1 MTLSTNE
8 LLNLEMKREEEFFSK
23 GHQRFNERLE
33 SNHRPS
39 TQNNPQSLITKA
51 LPRVAAGIRAA
62 LVGETDK
69 ATGRPSIWLDDIKD
83 LDADIL
89 AYIGLN
95 ACMDSTVSHGKKTS
109 LLAKIGHRVELEA
122 WAQGLKKHDKTLF
135 SRLTKY
141 VEKEHAGLKQREI
154 AARSIAAKSQYCVK
168 EWAQDRR
175 IKVASPI
182 LSAVLE
188 HSGIFET
195 WEKFNRN
202 GTDKRI
208 GLTFAA
214 SNTLANMDYEAS
226 WQEPMLAPM
235 IVEPKP
241 WTAFDT
247 GCYLD
252 DATAAQ
258 VPLVRSASKAQRN
271 AVKHQLAKGIPPYV
285 EAINAIQATPLKI
298 NTYVLE
304 AVERCWQN
312 AEVFGKFP
320 RATQIEFP
328 KKPKVFSDLTSE
340 EQQLYVQEVK
350 EVREK
355 NRELNAARMLMLQDL
370 GTARELAQFEQFW
383 LPFNFDFR
391 GRVYPVPHFSYHRD
405 DHIKALFTLKR
416 GKPMDD
422 DAAFWLAVHLANVG
436 DFGKISKQ
444 SLEARAA
451 WVEDNKHQLYDVGR
465 DSEGTFAYWSKADKP
480 FQFLAACHE
489 FANYMDYG
497 SDYVCSLPPQLD
509 GTNSGVQHYSAASL
523 DADDGTL
530 VNLVPGEN
538 PQDVYK
544 SVADV
549 VNTKLAEDESCVAKA
564 WKAFDVGRSTVKRN
578 VMTYGYSSG
587 KYGFAD
593 QLMDDIMKPLAVQVL
608 RGERQSHPFGNDKKQ
623 WREHA
628 KYLANLNYESVCEV
642 ISSAAQGMTFF
653 QKVAGALAHEGK
665 ALRFDNP
672 VGFPVIQQYSQ
683 WDVKKVKIFLY
694 DRVTDAPKREQ
705 VSVRV
710 RASSRV
716 DKKKAK
722 AAVSPN
728 IIHSMDS
735 AHLLLTVLTAKE
747 NGVEDF
753 FLIHDSFGT
762 VPADTDTMYHSVRHS
777 FVELYQD
784 YCLYEDLKTQAGK
797 QLSYDGLAKLDAQI
811 PDKGNL
817 NLKDVLESEYCFS

>member
-8 LLNLEMKREEEFFSK
+8 LLDLEVRREEEFFSK

-39 TQNNPQSLITKA
+39 TQNNPQSLITGA
-51 LPRVAAGIRAA
+51 LPKVACGIRAA
-62 LVGETDK
+62 IASEIDK
-69 ATGRPSIWLDDIKD
+69 ATGRPSIWLDDLKD

-109 LLAKIGHRVELEA
+109 LLVKIGHRVELEA

-135 SRLTKY
+135 GRLTKY

-154 AARSIAAKSQYCVK
+154 AARSIAAKSQYSVQ
-168 EWAQDRR
+168 EWSQDRR
-175 IKVASPI
+175 TKVASPI

-235 IVEPKP
+235 IVAPKP

-252 DATAAQ
+252 EATAAQ
-258 VPLVRSASKAQRN
+258 VPLVRSASKAQRK

-328 KKPKVFSDLTSE
+328 PKPEVFSDLTSK
-340 EQQLYVQEVK
+340 QQQAYVKTVK

-355 NRELNAARMLMLQDL
+355 NREINAARLLMLQDL
-370 GTARELAQFEQFW
+370 GTAKELAQFEQFW

-451 WVEDNKHQLYDVGR
+451 GVEANKHQLYDVGR
-465 DSEGTFAYWSKADKP
+465 DSESTFAFWSQADKP

-530 VNLVPGEN
+530 VNLVPGEK

-549 VNTKLAEDESCVAKA
+549 VNSKLAGDDSPIAEA
-564 WKAFDVGRSTVKRN
+564 WKSFGVDRSIVKRN

-587 KYGFAD
+587 QYGFAD
-593 QLMDDIMKPLAVQVL
+593 QLMQDVMSPLADKVL
-608 RGERQSHPFGNDKKQ
+608 HGLEQSHPFGVDKKQ
-623 WREHA
+623 HREHA
-628 KYLANLNYESVCEV
+628 KYLAKLNYEAVCEV
-642 ISSAAQGMTFF
+642 ITSAAQGMAFF

-672 VGFPVIQQYSQ
+672 VGFPVIQQYSK
-683 WDVKKVKIFLY
+683 WDVKKVKIYLY

-710 RASSRV
+710 RASTRV

-735 AHLLLTVLTAKE
+735 AHLLLTVLTAKA

-784 YCLYEDLKTQAGK
+784 YCLFTDLKTQVGK
-797 QLSYDGLAKLDAQI
+797 QLSYDGLEKLDAEI
-811 PDKGNL
+811 PGKGNL
-817 NLKDVLESEYCFS
+817 NLQEVLEAEYCFS

>member
-1 MTLSTNE
+1 MQQTTNE
-8 LLNLEMKREEEFFSK
+8 LALQEIDREKEFFVK
-23 GHQRFNERLE
+23 GRERYLGRLE
-33 SNHRPS
+33 TNHRPS
-39 TQNNPQSLITKA
+39 TQNNPQSLITQA
-51 LPRVAAGIRAA
+51 LPKVAAGIRSAIAA
-62 LVGETDK
+62 ESERVM
-69 ATGRPSIWLDDIKD
+69 GRPSIWLNDLKD

-109 LLAKIGHRVELEA
+109 LLAKIGHRVELEV

-141 VEKEHAGLKQREI
+141 VEGQHPGLKQRET

-168 EWAQDRR
+168 DWEQQRR
-175 IKVASPI
+175 VKVASPI

-214 SNTLANMDYEAS
+214 SDALANMDYEAS

-235 IVEPKP
+235 IVAPKP
-241 WTAFDT
+241 WTAFNT

-252 DATAAQ
+252 EATAAQ
-258 VPLVRSASKAQRN
+258 VPLVRSASKEQRN
-271 AVKHQLAKGIPPYV
+271 AVKHQLAKGIPLYV
-285 EAINAIQATPLKI
+285 EALNAIQATPLKI
-298 NTYVLE
+298 NKYVLD
-304 AVERCWQN
+304 AVEKCW
-312 AEVFGKFP
+312 AESRVFKKFP
-320 RATQIEFP
+320 RATAIGYPIRPEDF
-328 KKPKVFSDLTSE
+328 KSLTTE
-340 EQQLYVQEVK
+340 EQQRYVLNVK
-350 EVREK
+350 EIREK
-355 NRELNAARMLMLQDL
+355 NREIDGAKLLMQQDL
-370 GTARELAQFEQFW
+370 GTAREMASFDQFW

-405 DHIKALFTLKR
+405 DHIKAMFTLAR

-422 DAAFWLAVHLANVG
+422 DGAFWLAVHLANVG

-451 WVEDNKHQLYDVGR
+451 WVEDNREKLYDVGR
-465 DSEGTFAYWSKADKP
+465 DSVGTFSYWSTADKP

-489 FANYMDYG
+489 LANYMDHGPGYI
-497 SDYVCSLPPQLD
+497 CSLPPALD

-523 DADDGTL
+523 DDKDGTL
-530 VNLVPGEN
+530 VNLVPGEL
-538 PQDVYK
+538 PQDVYR

-549 VNTKLAEDESCVAKA
+549 VNSKLDQDDCDIAQA
-564 WKAFDVGRSTVKRN
+564 WKDFAVGRGTVKRN

-587 KYGFAD
+587 QYGFAD
-593 QLMDDIMKPLAVQVL
+593 QLMDDIMRPLADKVL
-608 RGERQSHPFGNDKKQ
+608 RGEEASHPFGPDKKSH
-623 WREHA
+623 REHA
-628 KYLANLNYESVCEV
+628 KFLAKLNYQAVCEV
-642 ISSAAQGMTFF
+642 ISSAAQGMAFF
-653 QKVAGALAHEGK
+653 QKIAGALAHEGK

-672 VGFPVIQQYSQ
+672 VGFPVIQQYTQ

-694 DRVTDAPKREQ
+694 DRVTEAPKREQ
-705 VSVRV
+705 ISVRV
-710 RASSRV
+710 RATSRV

-735 AHLLLTVLTAKE
+735 SHLLLTVLTAKDA
-747 NGVEDF
+747 GVQDF
-753 FLIHDSFGT
+753 FLIHDSFGST
-762 VPADTDTMYHSVRHS
+762 PSDTDIMYHSVRQA
-777 FVELYQD
+777 FVELYSD
-784 YCLYEDLKTQAGK
+784 YCLYDDLKNQAGK
-797 QLSYDGLAKLDAQI
+797 QLSYAGLEKLDAVT
-811 PDKGNL
+811 PEKGNL
-817 NLKDVLESEYCFS
+817 NLNAILESEYCFS